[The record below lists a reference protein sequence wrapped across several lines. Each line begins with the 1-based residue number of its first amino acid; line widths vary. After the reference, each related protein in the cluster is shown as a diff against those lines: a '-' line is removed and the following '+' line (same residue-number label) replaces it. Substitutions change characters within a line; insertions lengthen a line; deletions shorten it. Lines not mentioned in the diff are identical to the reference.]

1 MPGLKQRA
9 RTLVELAES
18 AGFLLQARP
27 LPVDEK
33 AARLL
38 DAAARE
44 RLRAVL
50 PVIAAAEPFDEATLE
65 ATARAAAEAQGVGFG
80 KLAQPLRAALTG
92 RSVSPGIFE
101 VMVALGRD
109 EVLGRLED
117 AASGRNPAVQHS
129 D

>member
-1 MPGLKQRA
+1 VIP
-9 RTLVELAES
+9 S
-18 AGFLLQARP
+18 
-27 LPVDEK
+27 
-33 AARLL
+33 
-38 DAAARE
+38 
-44 RLRAVL
+44 
-50 PVIAAAEPFDEATLE
+50 IAAAEPFDEATLE
-65 ATARAAAEAQGVGFG
+65 TTARAAAEALGVGFG

-117 AASGRNPAVQHS
+117 AASGRNPAVQHG